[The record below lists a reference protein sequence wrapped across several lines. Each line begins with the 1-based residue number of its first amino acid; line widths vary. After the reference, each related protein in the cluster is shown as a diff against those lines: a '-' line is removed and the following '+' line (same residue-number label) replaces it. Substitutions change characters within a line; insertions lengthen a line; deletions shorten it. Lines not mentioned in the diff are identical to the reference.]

1 MICPHCRA
9 NLQRKQRTG
18 NRCSSCR
25 REFALDPKTNPLR
38 LHDLR
43 VHALAER
50 LATRGRDGQPPLR
63 FTADQLRLAASR
75 KVLTGRSSSGWLVG
89 AGVVGVA
96 GGIVAVSSGATVAV
110 GALVVLVL
118 AGLLV
123 LGHVLTADQRR
134 YPGLPVSAA
143 QFAALLARWHQV
155 HGRPPAGLLPDGPP
169 RTVVPAGPV
178 RAVLVCPDAATVAFL
193 AAAGVAERH
202 PVVLVVGVPGRIPPE
217 ATAAARD
224 GLPVLV
230 LHDADPL
237 GCLAAPRLRAVLRGG
252 PVVDVGLRPAVA
264 RTSRAGVRV
273 RPHGELV
280 AELRATGGLAPDEL
294 AWLEEG
300 NTVPLAAVLPARLLR
315 AVERAVERAVVGAD
329 PDRERARAIGFLSS
343 P

>member
-9 NLQRKQRTG
+9 SLLRKQRTG

-25 REFALDPKTNPLR
+25 REFAFDPKTNPLQ

-63 FTADQLRLAASR
+63 FTADQLRVAASR
-75 KVLTGRSSSGWLVG
+75 KVLTGRKSSGWLVG

-96 GGIVAVSSGATVAV
+96 GGIVAVSSGATIAV
-110 GALVVLVL
+110 GALAVLVL
-118 AGLLV
+118 GGLLV

-143 QFAALLARWHQV
+143 QFAPMLARWHQV
-155 HGRPPAGLLPDGPP
+155 HGRSPAGLLPDGPP

-202 PVVLVVGVPGRIPPE
+202 PVVLVVGLAGRIPPE
-217 ATAAARD
+217 ASTAARD

-237 GCLAAPRLRAVLRGG
+237 GCLAAPRLRAVLRGTR
-252 PVVDVGLRPAVA
+252 VVDVGLRPAAAKSA
-264 RTSRAGVRV
+264 RTVVRV
-273 RPHGELV
+273 RPSDDLM
-280 AELRATGGLAPDEL
+280 AELRAAGGVTPDEL
-294 AWLEEG
+294 AWLETG
-300 NTVPLAAVLPARLLR
+300 STVPLAAVLPSRLLR
-315 AVERAVERAVVGAD
+315 AVERAVERALDGAD
-329 PDRERARAIGFLSS
+329 PDRARARSIGFLTS